1 MREIDESRYRRPGS
15 EQSYT
20 FHGRD
25 VYSYAAAHLASGQ
38 TSFADIGPELPA
50 EVVTIDYQKPQ
61 LQGDM
66 VAGNIPILDVQ
77 YGNVWT
83 NIDRATFEQLGVEMG
98 TELEV
103 RIFHE
108 DAKVFEGAMPY
119 VSTFGDVPGGRAAA
133 LHEQRRQ
140 PGGGDQLGR
149 LRRRPMASAPGR
161 RGGSRSR
168 GPEPRARTLQ
178 VSAAQQKVVMRCA
191 PALDGSE
198 LAATRHRGDT
208 LMVAIT
214 PNAGNHTGLAAKA
227 SRFVNVFDL
236 PWEKTKFPGVEA
248 KTLLLD
254 KETGL
259 LTALVRMAPGAR
271 LPDHEHVLIE
281 QTFMIEG
288 TLVDEE
294 GACTAGNF
302 VWRPAGSRHEA
313 RTPNGGLMLAMF
325 LVPNKFFDEGGSVTD
340 VINQDW
346 DKAWGRSGHLKV
358 VE

>member
-1 MREIDESRYRRPGS
+1 
-15 EQSYT
+15 
-20 FHGRD
+20 
-25 VYSYAAAHLASGQ
+25 
-38 TSFADIGPELPA
+38 
-50 EVVTIDYQKPQ
+50 
-61 LQGDM
+61 
-66 VAGNIPILDVQ
+66 
-77 YGNVWT
+77 
-83 NIDRATFEQLGVEMG
+83 MG
-98 TELEV
+98 I
-103 RIFHE
+103 R
-108 DAKVFEGAMPY
+108 
-119 VSTFGDVPGGRAAA
+119 
-133 LHEQRRQ
+133 
-140 PGGGDQLGR
+140 
-149 LRRRPMASAPGR
+149 
-161 RGGSRSR
+161 
-168 GPEPRARTLQ
+168 
-178 VSAAQQKVVMRCA
+178 
-191 PALDGSE
+191 

-214 PNAGNHTGLAAKA
+214 PNAGNHAGLAPKA

-259 LTALVRMAPGAR
+259 LTALIRMAPGAR

-340 VINQDW
+340 VLNQDW
-346 DKAWGRSGHLKV
+346 EAAWSHSGHLKV